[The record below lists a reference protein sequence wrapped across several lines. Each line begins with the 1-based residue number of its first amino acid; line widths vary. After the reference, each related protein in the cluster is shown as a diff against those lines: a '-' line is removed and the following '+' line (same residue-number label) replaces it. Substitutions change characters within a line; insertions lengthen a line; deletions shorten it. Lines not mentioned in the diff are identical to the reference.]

1 MQQKTDPNK
10 WKKGETL
17 VMIQY
22 GWDIK
27 RDSEEEE
34 FFTTNQH
41 LFGGEDGT
49 QIVLELELT
58 DLSITLEDVQIRF
71 PAAASSRQGKCS
83 HLSTLLI
90 GIGR

>member
-1 MQQKTDPNK
+1 MQQKADPNRLND
-10 WKKGETL
+10 GETL
-17 VMIQY
+17 VMLEY
-22 GWDIK
+22 WWNIK
-27 RDSEEEE
+27 IDSDEEE
-34 FFTTNQH
+34 FFTPNQH
-41 LFGGEDGT
+41 LFRGKDGT

-90 GIGR
+90 GIVR